1 MPKVQPTKEPIE
13 IISTYEV
20 MPNMDLRPITATSAP
35 KSKSIPPQRNLT
47 KMKLLP
53 PNQFVKIKPPVA
65 NQKSVYALHE
75 PTTLIQTP
83 PTYTVR
89 TQMKPLAGSSVSTG
103 NTINLSSAGV
113 DGKVFTLKS
122 SPTGTKMLSAPSS
135 VHNTARK
142 SIFTTTT
149 KASMPKSN
157 SGGGSVMIGP
167 QTIMKSQQHPT
178 LIKMTAATTNTVT
191 KPSADFS
198 VTSIFDIPIV
208 FADNDGNIPENSN
221 ISNII
226 TTTVQPQ
233 LPQLHASVTLPGSS
247 TPIHMSSNPL
257 QNRNIIINS
266 IGPNKSNPNN
276 KVLVFNRGTLK
287 GQPIQMQNPM
297 TNVTIA
303 ASSTGTSPAVI
314 KYTKVNVSNASSINM
329 PARNNVATIGMIR
342 PNQIFKPSSFTVGS
356 KVELFNNSIIKASSP
371 IIKGSSPI
379 IKASSPIITTL
390 GNRVEVLKSSVIKA
404 ATSPASPATLATGK
418 FQPIVINVDSDKT
431 TIKNIIKVGDGQMK
445 PNTILIKPGG
455 LIPMMKPGI
464 LNRNL
469 TVRKVVNIVQQK
481 PVNTAAST
489 STTTTIASHTNSTV
503 D

>member
-1 MPKVQPTKEPIE
+1 MAQQNKEPVE

-20 MPNMDLRPITATSAP
+20 MPNMDLRPITATSALKP
-35 KSKSIPPQRNLT
+35 KIVPTQRGIT

-53 PNQFVKIKPPVA
+53 PNQFVKIKPPIV

-75 PTTLIQTP
+75 PTTLVQTP

-89 TQMKPLAGSSVSTG
+89 TQMKPIVGSSAASTG
-103 NTINLSSAGV
+103 NTINISAAGV

-135 VHNTARK
+135 IHNTARK
-142 SIFTTTT
+142 AIFTTTA
-149 KASMPKSN
+149 KASPPKPN
-157 SGGGSVMIGP
+157 SGGSVMIGP

-178 LIKMTAATTNTVT
+178 LIKMTTATVA
-191 KPSADFS
+191 KSSPDLSG
-198 VTSIFDIPIV
+198 TSIFDIPIV

-221 ISNII
+221 ISSIM
-226 TTTVQPQ
+226 TTTTQ

-257 QNRNIIINS
+257 QSRNIIINS
-266 IGPNKSNPNN
+266 IGPNKPNPNN
-276 KVLVFNRGTLK
+276 KVLVFNRSTLK
-287 GQPIQMQNPM
+287 GQPIQMTNPM

-303 ASSTGTSPAVI
+303 TSSTGSAAPAVI
-314 KYTKVNVSNASSINM
+314 KYTKVNVSNANCINM
-329 PARNNVATIGMIR
+329 PVRNIGMIR
-342 PNQIFKPSSFTVGS
+342 PSQQQVFKPSSFTVGS

-371 IIKGSSPI
+371 IIKGSTPMIKGASPI
-379 IKASSPIITTL
+379 MKASSPIITTL

-404 ATSPASPATLATGK
+404 ATSPSPGK

-431 TIKNIIKVGDGQMK
+431 TIKNIIKVGDSQMK

-481 PVNTAAST
+481 PVNTAASAST
-489 STTTTIASHTNSTV
+489 STTTTIASHTNTKV